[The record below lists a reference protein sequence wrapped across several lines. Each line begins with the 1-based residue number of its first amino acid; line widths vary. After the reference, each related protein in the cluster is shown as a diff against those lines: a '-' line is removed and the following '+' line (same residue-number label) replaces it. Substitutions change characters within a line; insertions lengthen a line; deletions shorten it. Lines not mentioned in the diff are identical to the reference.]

1 MKVPMRAGAFAA
13 FFLLA
18 SASAGHLAPAL
29 ASAADGEL
37 CLAAAEKVDD
47 GQTLSPEEIEEA
59 RTACGRAITATA
71 SIFQKYQFE
80 EAYFAVTG
88 TRYKY

>member
-1 MKVPMRAGAFAA
+1 MRARAFAA
-13 FFLLA
+13 IVLLA
-18 SASAGHLAPAL
+18 SAGHPGPAS

-37 CLAAAEKVDD
+37 CLGAAEKVDG
-47 GQTLSPEEIEEA
+47 GQTLSAEEIEEA
-59 RTACGRAITATA
+59 RGACGRAITATA

-88 TRYKY
+88 ERYKY

>member
-1 MKVPMRAGAFAA
+1 MRVRAFAA
-13 FFLLA
+13 ILLLA
-18 SASAGHLAPAL
+18 SVTAGHPGPAS

-37 CLAAAEKVDD
+37 CLGAAEKVDD
-47 GQTLSPEEIEEA
+47 GLTLSPEEREEA

-80 EAYFAVTG
+80 EAYFAITG
-88 TRYKY
+88 ERYKY